1 MTAETSGP
9 APAPD
14 HALKKKEEGTG
25 GWLRV
30 LGALAGAALACTGA
44 LAQGAYPSAPVH
56 LLVPFPPGGAVDII
70 ARTLGDELGRQWG
83 QSIVV
88 ENRPG
93 AGGVIASQALAK
105 SPADGYTLILVASG
119 HALNSHFY
127 AKMPYGFDDFTPIS
141 LIGSSPNI
149 LLVAANSPF
158 KTLADLL
165 AEARA
170 RPGQLSYGHAG
181 TGTSPHL
188 AGELL
193 KALTKVDIAAVPYK
207 GGASSLGDLMGGHI
221 PMTFNN
227 IPESIAQIRA
237 GTVRPL
243 GVTTATRSAVLPDV
257 PTIAEG
263 GVPGYDTG
271 VWWGVLAPAGLPVA
285 IRDKVAKDLAE
296 ALKVPAVKNRLVDL
310 GATPIGSS
318 PAEFGTFIRAEH
330 EKWGPVIRAAGIKA
344 E

>member
-1 MTAETSGP
+1 MAAQKQQPWHEIVRTTRRG
-9 APAPD
+9 
-14 HALKKKEEGTG
+14 
-25 GWLRV
+25 LR
-30 LGALAGAALACTGA
+30 LRLFGALAMLMLACATA
-44 LAQGAYPSAPVH
+44 SAQTYPSAPVH
-56 LLVPFPPGGAVDII
+56 ILVPYPPGGAVDII
-70 ARTLGDELGRQWG
+70 ARTLGDELNRQWG
-83 QSIVV
+83 QSIII

-93 AGGVIASQALAK
+93 AGGVIASQALVK
-105 SPADGYTLILVASG
+105 SPADGYTLMLIASG
-119 HALNSHFY
+119 HALNPYFY

-170 RPGQLSYGHAG
+170 KPGQLSYGHAG
-181 TGTSPHL
+181 NGTSPHL

-207 GGASSLGDLMGGHI
+207 GGAPSLGDLMGRHI

-243 GVTTATRSAVLPDV
+243 GVTTATRSAVLPEV
-257 PTIAEG
+257 PAIGES
-263 GVPGYDTG
+263 VPGYDTG
-271 VWWGVLAPAGLPVA
+271 VWWGVLAPAGLPA
-285 IRDKVAKDLAE
+285 TIREKLAKDLAE
-296 ALKVPAVKNRLVDL
+296 TLKALAVKNRFVDL
-310 GATPIGSS
+310 GAAPIGSS
-318 PAEFGTFIRAEH
+318 PAEFSAFIRAEY
-330 EKWGPVIRAAGIKA
+330 EKWGPIIKAAGIKA

>member
-1 MTAETSGP
+1 MAAQKQQPWHEIVRTTRRG
-9 APAPD
+9 
-14 HALKKKEEGTG
+14 
-25 GWLRV
+25 LR
-30 LGALAGAALACTGA
+30 LRLFGALAMLMLACATASG
-44 LAQGAYPSAPVH
+44 QTYPSAPVH
-56 LLVPFPPGGAVDII
+56 ILVPYPPGGAVDII
-70 ARTLGDELGRQWG
+70 ARTLGDELNRQWG
-83 QSIVV
+83 QSIII

-93 AGGVIASQALAK
+93 AGGVIASQALVK
-105 SPADGYTLILVASG
+105 SPADGYTLMLIASG
-119 HALNSHFY
+119 HALNPYFY

-170 RPGQLSYGHAG
+170 KPGQLSYGHAG
-181 TGTSPHL
+181 NGTSPHL

-207 GGASSLGDLMGGHI
+207 GGASSLGDLMGRHI

-243 GVTTATRSAVLPDV
+243 GVTTAKRSAVLPDV
-257 PTIAEG
+257 PAIGES
-263 GVPGYDTG
+263 VPGYDTG
-271 VWWGVLAPAGLPVA
+271 VWWGVLAPAGLPA
-285 IRDKVAKDLAE
+285 TIREKLAKDLAE
-296 ALKVPAVKNRLVDL
+296 TLKALAVKNRFVDL
-310 GATPIGSS
+310 GAAPIGSS
-318 PAEFGTFIRAEH
+318 PAEFSAFIRAEY
-330 EKWGPVIRAAGIKA
+330 EKWGPIIKAAGIKA

>member
-1 MTAETSGP
+1 VRFLFS
-9 APAPD
+9 D
-14 HALKKKEEGTG
+14 IALDQEREVAMG
-25 GWLRV
+25 GWSRL
-30 LGALAGAALACTGA
+30 LGALGAASLACTAA

-56 LLVPFPPGGAVDII
+56 ILVPFPPGGAVDII
-70 ARTLGDELGRQWG
+70 ARTLGDQLSRQWG

-93 AGGVIASQALAK
+93 AGGVIASQALVK
-105 SPADGYTLILVASG
+105 SQPDGYTLILVATG
-119 HALNSHFY
+119 HAINPHFY

-158 KTLADLL
+158 KSLADMLG
-165 AEARA
+165 AARA
-170 RPGQLSYGHAG
+170 KPGQLAYGHAG
-181 TGTSPHL
+181 NGTSPHL

-193 KALTKVDIAAVPYK
+193 KYLARVDISAIPYK
-207 GGASSLGDLMGGHI
+207 GGAPSLNDLIGGHV

-237 GTVRPL
+237 GTVRAL

-257 PTIAEG
+257 PTIAEA

-271 VWWGVLAPAGLPVA
+271 VWWGVLAPAGLPAA
-285 IRDKVAKDLAE
+285 IRDRLARDFAE
-296 ALKVPAVKNRLVDL
+296 ALIAPAVKKRFVDL
-310 GATPIGSS
+310 GAAAIGSS
-318 PAEFGTFIRAEH
+318 PSEFAAFVRAEH
-330 EKWGPVIRAAGIKA
+330 DKWGPVIRAAGIKA